1 MGTTLLSNG
10 PTFIMC
16 MRDYILNH
24 TRNSSMKKIVLG
36 IALAVG
42 FSTAAYAKDIKPE
55 FAFVSDTE
63 YNVTQETTNTEFGV
77 TAGIKGLDLSL
88 LPNWNWDDQEISN
101 IEVSAGYTFDVTD
114 RISVTPYGELNFD
127 NDLEAGDRIIGVKTK
142 MKF

>member
-1 MGTTLLSNG
+1 
-10 PTFIMC
+10 
-16 MRDYILNH
+16 
-24 TRNSSMKKIVLG
+24 MKKIVLG

-88 LPNWNWDDQEISN
+88 LPNWNWDEQEISN
-101 IEVSAGYTFDVTD
+101 IEVSAGYTFDVTN

-127 NDLEAGDRIIGVKTK
+127 NELEAGDRIIGVKTK